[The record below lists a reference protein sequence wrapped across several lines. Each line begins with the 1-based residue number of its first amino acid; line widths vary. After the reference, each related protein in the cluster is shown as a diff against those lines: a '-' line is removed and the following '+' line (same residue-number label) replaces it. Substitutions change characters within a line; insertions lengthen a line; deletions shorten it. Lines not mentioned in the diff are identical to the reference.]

1 MEVKHC
7 YFAEGFQLGST
18 GLICSIAHSCAEPTQ
33 HQQLLSP
40 GLICSISL
48 PAPFP
53 ALGKL
58 RAVML
63 PAW

>member
-7 YFAEGFQLGST
+7 YFAEGFQLG
-18 GLICSIAHSCAEPTQ
+18 
-33 HQQLLSP
+33 SP